1 MKSGLFGYIFSIL
14 LLSLG
19 VIGTTILSSSNN
31 QVWADVIEGTEGPDE
46 IVGTPGDDIIDSGE
60 GDDENSGDT
69 GFGNGSGNDLIFKN
83 VVDKRLVFCCLWQKS
98 LL

>member
-46 IVGTPGDDIIDSGE
+46 IVGTPGDDIIDSKG
-60 GDDENSGDT
+60 GDDLN
-69 GFGNGSGNDLIFKN
+69 
-83 VVDKRLVFCCLWQKS
+83 
-98 LL
+98 